1 MSLCALNNPCNT
13 SYIGKLRLVQLTTCA
28 NLFAK
33 ISPTGCLCYTMLNM
47 PINIDKMLEKISVI
61 TSLSSFNTAHSCK
74 FTFVLIGEHVV
85 DTFHVH
91 AICVTYDKL
100 ADLESKIL
108 SAKPSDISFEMKQ
121 LLGASYFQQLML
133 SSCSYLPLKERN
145 HVQSNACA
153 HKSCSPTSWSIE
165 FERYTSKP
173 MNKLCHNNFWNA
185 MNAQH
190 PFDEKLDLAKI
201 NVIT

>member
-1 MSLCALNNPCNT
+1 
-13 SYIGKLRLVQLTTCA
+13 
-28 NLFAK
+28 
-33 ISPTGCLCYTMLNM
+33 MLS
-47 PINIDKMLEKISVI
+47 D
-61 TSLSSFNTAHSCK
+61 
-74 FTFVLIGEHVV
+74 
-85 DTFHVH
+85 
-91 AICVTYDKL
+91 
-100 ADLESKIL
+100 
-108 SAKPSDISFEMKQ
+108 KPSDKSFEIKQ
-121 LLGASYFQQLML
+121 LLGACYFEQLML
-133 SSCSYLPLKERN
+133 SPCSYLPLKERN
-145 HVQSNACA
+145 HGQSNAHA